1 MAPKKLR
8 LALVGCGRIA
18 QVHWRGIEESAA
30 ELIHVVACIDIFEP
44 RATQM
49 AEKLAEATGEPCA
62 AFTSLAAALASGAAI
77 DAVDLMLLHNMHEAA
92 ALEAFE
98 AGVHVLMEK
107 PMSITPESCARIM
120 RAAQATDKAFWIAEQ
135 ARCHPCPAT
144 HRCAICFTLAGR
156 RLQEQYNPAILTVQ
170 RLISEGAIGE
180 TITLHTMGGTGR
192 PARHAGF
199 RTAGSTAP
207 KPPPRGQGGVIAE
220 AGLPSD
226 DLRIPLE
233 GEEAFGSDRVK
244 DKAWRADKTISGGG
258 VIIDGGSHTIRP
270 MRMMCVRLLPTAV
283 LSWLLVLRVGC
294 GRMEPHCGN
303 IVAVAAVTENF
314 EYV

>member
-1 MAPKKLR
+1 M
-8 LALVGCGRIA
+8 
-18 QVHWRGIEESAA
+18 
-30 ELIHVVACIDIFEP
+30 
-44 RATQM
+44 
-49 AEKLAEATGEPCA
+49 
-62 AFTSLAAALASGAAI
+62 
-77 DAVDLMLLHNMHEAA
+77 
-92 ALEAFE
+92 
-98 AGVHVLMEK
+98 
-107 PMSITPESCARIM
+107 
-120 RAAQATDKAFWIAEQ
+120 
-135 ARCHPCPAT
+135 
-144 HRCAICFTLAGR
+144 
-156 RLQEQYNPAILTVQ
+156 Q

-283 LSWLLVLRVGC
+283 HSWPLVLRVGC